1 MAVAFDCGI
10 PGSPMEGVGLLG
22 RVALVGRAVQDERRD
37 RGRRVRRRVGRA
49 AGGRL
54 FGGGP
59 TSGHSQTSSLMALRA
74 KASELQPASSTA
86 GTDELTG

>member
-54 FGGGP
+54 VRLLCECQQRGVAGPGG
-59 TSGHSQTSSLMALRA
+59 
-74 KASELQPASSTA
+74 A
-86 GTDELTG
+86 GGLGMMQH